1 MYGKT
6 GPDMTTVTLRPR
18 FRGIL
23 PAGPSRCGLAD
34 VQPALSAK
42 KIMVEPAC
50 RCAARRGAVAGA
62 GAADVAAPPGTPHA
76 LPRVVP
82 YVSASVLAGS
92 PPSLRVLC
100 RPAALAAMTGCVCD
114 VENGMRARKK
124 NSRPGQQPACKER
137 RVRAR
142 LGAISDVCG
151 LQADVLPASGTARS
165 GWGKIPNPPVRAVA
179 GARLSDPSGP
189 ARLPG
194 VETARCGQSTAS
206 AVPGLQHASFITR
219 LLRPEDRLAPALVH
233 PNIPTQAADP
243 RKSGATQV
251 LSGRHS
257 ELRSD
262 LHLSVKRLPERKTP
276 GTREGALRK
285 SAPAGTNKSGFYSVA
300 AHGGRAVARQ
310 GAAPEIALSPRLPG
324 SMPISRR
331 DALLQA
337 VPAPMADQRQAGL
350 QGFGAGQ
357 SAGRPQAAV
366 SGAQEK
372 LSLLA
377 KPLSAMRGAAQIPP
391 GLSRIVIAPAKV
403 ASVLT
408 RADAAPGA
416 TPERTFANGAA
427 LPASLPLPAS
437 IWESRRTAAPKSV
450 GADAARAA
458 STPALTANFSFQL
471 NGISDADLA
480 RRVMTALESSKG
492 DVERLLSEIVHNQM
506 RVSYAG

>member
-1 MYGKT
+1 MLKT
-6 GPDMTTVTLRPR
+6 GCGQEKKTAGRDNNRPAKSVASER
-18 FRGIL
+18 GSAQFRMYAGSKRMFCL
-23 PAGPSRCGLAD
+23 PLE
-34 VQPALSAK
+34 QPAAAGEKSP
-42 KIMVEPAC
+42 IR
-50 RCAARRGAVAGA
+50 RC
-62 GAADVAAPPGTPHA
+62 
-76 LPRVVP
+76 
-82 YVSASVLAGS
+82 
-92 PPSLRVLC
+92 
-100 RPAALAAMTGCVCD
+100 
-114 VENGMRARKK
+114 
-124 NSRPGQQPACKER
+124 
-137 RVRAR
+137 
-142 LGAISDVCG
+142 
-151 LQADVLPASGTARS
+151 
-165 GWGKIPNPPVRAVA
+165 RAVA

-189 ARLPG
+189 ARLPV

-324 SMPISRR
+324 SMPVSRR

-408 RADAAPGA
+408 RQTPRPAPPLSGRL
-416 TPERTFANGAA
+416 RTARR
-427 LPASLPLPAS
+427 
-437 IWESRRTAAPKSV
+437 SRRLCLCPHPY
-450 GADAARAA
+450 GRAA
-458 STPALTANFSFQL
+458 GRLLRKA
-471 NGISDADLA
+471 LA
-480 RRVMTALESSKG
+480 RMPRG
-492 DVERLLSEIVHNQM
+492 RLQP
-506 RVSYAG
+506 RR